1 MNDAMSDALKERTE
15 RGEIIKAFDVS
26 IDNDINTFGE
36 NIIVLALDITEAQVI
51 AHEAVSALNEMTKR
65 TDLRV
70 KGVNEQCFV
79 VAPELG
85 FKVETWIER
94 LKIALEDD

>member
-1 MNDAMSDALKERTE
+1 MNEEATKERTE
-15 RGEIIKAFDVS
+15 RGEISKAFDVS

-51 AHEAVSALNEMTKR
+51 AHEAVQALNEMTGR
-65 TDLRV
+65 DDLRV

-79 VAPELG
+79 VAPQFG
-85 FKVETWIER
+85 FQVETWINR
-94 LKIALEDD
+94 LKASLANDDD